1 MSRSSYGPEPY
12 ASANS
17 ATPACAAFVQE
28 LHYPR
33 QHANARRNFTFLKN
47 FSAPSK
53 PAANGRPRAAHSST
67 TEAFEKGCPFAR
79 ARQSLAA
86 FPPAEASENTSV
98 GACPAGWAPA
108 GRPGPNAAKPRSTR
122 RKPPTPQRKQ
132 APPNRPPPYALL
144 AGWCALTSRIPCPAP
159 QRQPHRHGETHWRT
173 TE

>member
-47 FSAPSK
+47 FSVPSK

-79 ARQSLAA
+79 ARQSLAP

-98 GACPAGWAPA
+98 GAC
-108 GRPGPNAAKPRSTR
+108 
-122 RKPPTPQRKQ
+122 
-132 APPNRPPPYALL
+132 LL
-144 AGWCALTSRIPCPAP
+144 AG
-159 QRQPHRHGETHWRT
+159 RQPDAQGQTLLSREAHDENHQRRRESKHRPIGRPHMPFLQAGAR
-173 TE
+173 